1 MTTRPPDLT
10 RTTEVFAEPAPDPA
24 REGAHAPIP
33 RDWDRY
39 EVVGYLGAGGM
50 GHVFRAIDRT
60 LRRPVAL
67 KFLRSSGAGGV
78 ARFLREARAQ
88 AAVEH
93 DNVCRVYEVG
103 EIDGHP
109 YIAMQLIE
117 GQPLDQATEGSSRE
131 AIVALVIRAA
141 RALHAAH
148 RTGLIHRDV
157 KPANMLVTRAE
168 DGTMQPVLVDFGL
181 ARELGAEGAMATT
194 TISGTP
200 AYMAPEQ
207 ARGEPVDRRA
217 DVYALGAVLYELLVG
232 YPPIRAPNLALALRE
247 VVESAPVPL
256 RHIDRSIPREL
267 EIIVSSC
274 LEKDPARRYP
284 TARELADDLQRFLD
298 GEPITARGIPWW
310 RSLARAIARRRLL
323 AAMLAVVVVALGA
336 AAGIAIDSRIESRQA
351 AAAAQW
357 FAGELVRLE
366 TEARLAAMLPTER
379 PGLVR
384 ARLLE
389 GATRFEVEMQR
400 RGPPA
405 RAAGHAALGRVAL
418 LAGDLERARQELEL
432 ALELAPAPSLRADL
446 GQVLARSWAEVQL
459 GLPGIA
465 DSGVAAAERERLERE
480 LRDPALELLRAG
492 VPSGEGDLVRARLAL
507 CAGDTEEAARLA
519 RQTAERDPWRFEA
532 RTLAAEAE
540 LVAGG
545 LALQEGQ
552 PDRAAAHLTTARA
565 ELALALDIAPAALE
579 ARLVGC
585 HVEHLET
592 VLANRGPALAPSRLE
607 TLVAVCERVRELD
620 PGALASARAA
630 VGALSVAAEIGQRRG
645 WEVGPWLDRGL
656 AQSAS
661 ADQHLDPE
669 LWRSRARLLATAAD
683 RAGRRGAGQ
692 SELLAEAQA
701 ALERAAAAAPS
712 SPEIANS
719 LGTLS
724 YRQALLAVRQ
734 GMDPGPA
741 LERAI
746 GALTRA
752 GELATRSAGAHT
764 NLGSALVLQAE
775 RQAKVDA
782 AAAQQSLERAVAA
795 FDRALEVDPQ
805 RPAFLN
811 NRGNAFLTR
820 AEISID
826 QGEDPR
832 PALEQA
838 VASYGRA
845 LEVRPGYSLAAFNL
859 AWAHRLAADEI
870 LHRGGDARED
880 LARARVAVAASREA
894 DPADAST
901 AALEARIEVVAM
913 LLGDAAAMARA
924 RAAITRGRDLDPTLV
939 DLELAEAELQ
949 YAETVLRRQDGAAAE
964 ATIKAIA
971 ARSLELRPLR
981 ALRTPAVP

>member
-1 MTTRPPDLT
+1 MTGPPDRS
-10 RTTEVFAEPAPDPA
+10 RTTEVFSEPAPDPA
-24 REGAHAPIP
+24 REAAHAPIP

-39 EVVGYLGAGGM
+39 EVIGYLGAGGM
-50 GHVFRAIDRT
+50 GHVFRAVDRT

-103 EIDGHP
+103 EIEGHP

-157 KPANMLVTRAE
+157 KPANMLVTRGE

-232 YPPIRAPNLALALRE
+232 HPPIRAPNLALALRE

-256 RHIDRSIPREL
+256 RQIDRTIPREL

-274 LEKDPARRYP
+274 LEKDPAQRYP
-284 TARELADDLQRFLD
+284 SARDLADDLQRFLD
-298 GEPITARGIPWW
+298 GEPITARGIPRW
-310 RSLARAIARRRLL
+310 RRVARAIARRRLL
-323 AAMLAVVVVALGA
+323 AVALAVVVVALGG
-336 AAGIAIDSRIESRQA
+336 AAGIAIDSRIQSQKA

-389 GATRFEVEMQR
+389 GAARFEAEMQR
-400 RGPPA
+400 RGPA
-405 RAAGHAALGRVAL
+405 AKAAGHAALGRVAL
-418 LAGDLERARQELEL
+418 LAGDLERAREELEI

-446 GQVLARSWAEVQL
+446 GEVLARSWAEVQL

-507 CAGDTEEAARLA
+507 CAGDTQEAARLA

-532 RTLAAEAE
+532 RTIVAEAE

-552 PDRAAAHLTTARA
+552 V
-565 ELALALDIAPAALE
+565 ELATRHLASARGELDLALDIAPAALE

-592 VLANRGPALAPSRLE
+592 VLANRGAALEPSRLE
-607 TLVAVCERVRELD
+607 TLVAVCERARELD
-620 PGALASARAA
+620 PGALASTRAA

-645 WEVGPWLDRGL
+645 WEVEEWLERGL
-656 AQSAS
+656 AQSTA
-661 ADQHLDPE
+661 ADQLLDPE

-683 RAGRRGAGQ
+683 RAGRRGADQG
-692 SELLAEAQA
+692 ELLAAAQA

-724 YRQALLAVRQ
+724 YRQALLAIRHAE
-734 GMDPGPA
+734 DSGPA
-741 LERAI
+741 LDRAI
-746 GALTRA
+746 AALTRA

-775 RQAKVDA
+775 RLARVDPDG
-782 AAAQQSLERAVAA
+782 AQRSLDRAVAA

-832 PALEQA
+832 PALRQA

-845 LEVRPGYSLAAFNL
+845 LEARPGYSLAAFNL
-859 AWAHRLAADEI
+859 AWAHRLAADET
-870 LHRGGDARED
+870 LHRGGEARGE
-880 LARARVAVAASREA
+880 LERARRAVAASRAA

-913 LLGDAAAMARA
+913 LLGDPAAAGRA
-924 RAAITRGRDLDPTLV
+924 RETIARGRGLDPTLV
-939 DLELAEAELQ
+939 DLDLAEAELH
-949 YAETVLRRQDGAAAE
+949 YAETVLRGEDPTVAATVVEQVAS
-964 ATIKAIA
+964 
-971 ARSLELRPLR
+971 RSLELRPLR
-981 ALRTPAVP
+981 ALRNPAAP